1 MKNENLQW
9 HPAFVAALRI
19 TFLEDMDYL
28 QILEE
33 YSLSKSPPRI
43 DALIL
48 KKSPGIMIKKKIGQI
63 FRRYNIIEYK
73 SPEDN
78 LSVND
83 FYKVY
88 GYTCFY
94 QSNTEKI
101 KEIDPTELTI
111 TFVSNHYPR
120 EMFRH
125 LEEVRKLAIEDQ
137 GNGIYYLTGDPI
149 PMQFIHIPKLSKE
162 ENYWLQVL
170 RNDLKAG
177 REIRSLME
185 NYEKN
190 RKSKDCTAVMN
201 LVTRVNWKQMEVEK
215 KMCEA
220 LNELFAE
227 ELKEADL
234 RGKAEGHKE
243 GIRLAKQVFRLFSG
257 GESIDDIARKC
268 DISVEEVREILE

>member
-9 HPAFVAALRI
+9 HPAF
-19 TFLEDMDYL
+19 
-28 QILEE
+28 
-33 YSLSKSPPRI
+33 
-43 DALIL
+43 
-48 KKSPGIMIKKKIGQI
+48 
-63 FRRYNIIEYK
+63 
-73 SPEDN
+73 
-78 LSVND
+78 
-83 FYKVY
+83 
-88 GYTCFY
+88 FY

-101 KEIDPTELTI
+101 KEIDPAELTI

-125 LEEVRKLAIEDQ
+125 LKEVRKIVIENQ
-137 GNGIYYLTGDPI
+137 ENGIYYLMGDPI
-149 PMQFIHIPKLSKE
+149 PMQFIHIPKLSRE

-190 RKSKDCTAVMN
+190 RKSKDYTAVMN
-201 LVTRVNWKQMEVEK
+201 LVTRVNWEQMEVEK

-234 RGKAEGHKE
+234 RGKAEGRKEGHEE
-243 GIRLAKQVFRLFSG
+243 GIRLAKQVFQLSSS
-257 GESIDDIARKC
+257 GESIEEIARMC
-268 DISVEEVREILE
+268 NISVEEVRGILE